1 MKRRAVI
8 VGSKGQ
14 DGQLLADLL
23 RNKGYELVLVSRGQ
37 PDITNAS
44 DVSNLVSGTN
54 PDEIYFLAAHHHS
67 SEDELESDEAIFRKS
82 SDIHVISAV
91 NFLEA
96 IASKAPTARFFYA
109 SSSHIF
115 PHSTGYLLDEE
126 TAPAPENIYAITKH
140 SGMMACRFYRDKRK
154 VFASCG
160 VLFNHESA
168 LRSPKYL
175 SRKVAI
181 AAATISKNKTGTLV
195 LGDLDALVD
204 WGHAPDYVEAMHR
217 VLQLGNPSDYVIASG
232 KAHTVRQFVE
242 IAFSHVGLDY
252 MAHVKVRP
260 DLLSK
265 RVETRIGNASRL
277 KADTGWSPTVSF
289 EAMVMMMVDA
299 ELAPLS

>member
-1 MKRRAVI
+1 MKRRAII

-23 RNKGYELVLVSRGQ
+23 SEKGYELILVSRGQ

-44 DVSNLVSGTN
+44 AVSNLVSGTN

-67 SEDELESDEAIFRKS
+67 SEDELGSDEAIFKKS
-82 SDIHVISAV
+82 ADIHVISAV

-96 IASKAPTARFFYA
+96 IASKVPAARFFYA

-115 PHSTGYLLDEE
+115 PHSTDHLLDEE
-126 TAPAPENIYAITKH
+126 TPPAPDNIYAITKH
-140 SGMMACRFYRDKRK
+140 FGMTACRFYRDKRK

-160 VLFNHESA
+160 ILFNHESG

-181 AAATISKNKTGTLV
+181 AAAMISKNKTGTLV
-195 LGDLDALVD
+195 LGDLDASVD
-204 WGHAPDYVEAMHR
+204 WGHASDYVEAMHR
-217 VLQLGNPSDYVIASG
+217 VLQLETPSDYVIASG

-242 IAFSHVGLDY
+242 IAFGHVGLDY
-252 MAHVKVRP
+252 MAHVKVEP
-260 DLLSK
+260 NLLSK

-289 EAMVMMMVDA
+289 EDMVTMMVDA
-299 ELAPLS
+299 EMAHLS

>member
-1 MKRRAVI
+1 MKRRAII

-23 RNKGYELVLVSRGQ
+23 RGKEYELILVSRGQ

-44 DVSNLVSGTN
+44 AVSNLVSGTN

-67 SEDELESDEAIFRKS
+67 SESELESDGPLFRQS
-82 SDIHVISAV
+82 SDIHVLSAV
-91 NFLEA
+91 NFLDA
-96 IASKAPTARFFYA
+96 IASKVPAARFFYA

-115 PHSTGYLLDEE
+115 PHSAGHLLDEE
-126 TAPAPENIYAITKH
+126 TAPVPENIYAITKH
-140 SGMMACRFYRDKRK
+140 FGMMACRFYRDRRK

-160 VLFNHESA
+160 IFFNHESA
-168 LRSPKYL
+168 LRSPTYL
-175 SRKVAI
+175 SRKIAI
-181 AAATISKNKTGTLV
+181 AAATISKHKTGELV

-204 WGHAPDYVEAMHR
+204 WGYAPDYVEAMHR
-217 VLQLGNPSDYVIASG
+217 VLQLENPSDYVIASG

-252 MAHVKVRP
+252 MAHVKVQP
-260 DLLSK
+260 NLLSK
-265 RVETRIGNASRL
+265 RVETRIGNASRI

-289 EAMVMMMVDA
+289 EEMVMMMVDA
-299 ELAPLS
+299 ELVPLI